1 MPHTLRQVSLILCA
15 SVAAIASF
23 TKSVS
28 VLSVYVFE
36 EMVLVESSNI
46 SCFLHLMFVDPSETS
61 YSPFNSL
68 MPFACLRAI
77 TSDMSN
83 SLWPYGL

>member
-46 SCFLHLMFVDPSETS
+46 SCFLHLMSVDPSETS
-61 YSPFNSL
+61 YSPFNS
-68 MPFACLRAI
+68 
-77 TSDMSN
+77 
-83 SLWPYGL
+83 